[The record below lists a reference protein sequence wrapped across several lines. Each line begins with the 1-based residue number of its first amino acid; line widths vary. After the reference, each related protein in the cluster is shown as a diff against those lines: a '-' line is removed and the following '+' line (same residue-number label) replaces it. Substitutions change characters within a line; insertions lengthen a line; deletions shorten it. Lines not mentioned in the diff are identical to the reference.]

1 MMKRSIYIF
10 IMMLAGVLPALSAH
24 KVEDIPNVHVADRTR
39 YVSNPDG
46 VLSPAA
52 VDSLDRMLGR
62 VWQQTSAEP
71 VVVAID
77 DFDDSY
83 MDENTFATELFEL
96 WKPGK
101 KDRDNGLLI
110 LLVRDRR
117 RLVMRTGYGLEGV
130 LPDITTARI
139 SRDKAVPYFKNGDY
153 DRGMVAATSAVAKV
167 LTDPRYAEE
176 LRSQYANDARH
187 GSGGEDD
194 IDLFAFMVRA
204 GMVMA
209 VAMLLWVIYTMV
221 SSRKEDEQERWRRL
235 NDIKPVALFVSFIGL
250 GFPVVAYLLCVWR
263 MKRLRDHK
271 RQCPNCGN
279 SMRKLDEVT
288 DNEYLTPAQDLE
300 ERINSI
306 DYDVWLCDACGEK
319 DVIPYVNK
327 RSSYTVC
334 PRCGARACT
343 LTGNRIIVRPTTS
356 APGRGERINTCRNC
370 GNRTV
375 TPYNIAKLAATP
387 VVIVPGGGFG
397 RGGGGGFSGGSFGGG
412 MTGGG
417 SSVGW

>member
-139 SRDKAVPYFKNGDY
+139 SRDKAVPYFKNGD
-153 DRGMVAATSAVAKV
+153 
-167 LTDPRYAEE
+167 
-176 LRSQYANDARH
+176 
-187 GSGGEDD
+187 
-194 IDLFAFMVRA
+194 
-204 GMVMA
+204 
-209 VAMLLWVIYTMV
+209 
-221 SSRKEDEQERWRRL
+221 
-235 NDIKPVALFVSFIGL
+235 
-250 GFPVVAYLLCVWR
+250 
-263 MKRLRDHK
+263 
-271 RQCPNCGN
+271 
-279 SMRKLDEVT
+279 
-288 DNEYLTPAQDLE
+288 
-300 ERINSI
+300 
-306 DYDVWLCDACGEK
+306 
-319 DVIPYVNK
+319 
-327 RSSYTVC
+327 
-334 PRCGARACT
+334 
-343 LTGNRIIVRPTTS
+343 
-356 APGRGERINTCRNC
+356 
-370 GNRTV
+370 
-375 TPYNIAKLAATP
+375 
-387 VVIVPGGGFG
+387 
-397 RGGGGGFSGGSFGGG
+397 
-412 MTGGG
+412 
-417 SSVGW
+417 